1 MKKIITIFC
10 ILNFYFCHSQL
21 IEEIKKTDL
30 QKVLTK
36 NNEKSLGL
44 DISISYPADWN
55 ITAGKRPHMLFNLV
69 NPDRNIR
76 STIGIADILENAT
89 IEDKNLLK
97 NLSEEDIKFA
107 MTQNFPDSKNCSQ
120 YFVEI
125 GIENPTNSTCRLTKI
140 EGLNSSVASSFGT
153 MRRAE
158 FTVNSYMVYY
168 QVPFKTFIITI
179 SFNFQNVANEQD
191 RFLADNLSNK
201 IMNSLIINNLWK
213 K

>member
-10 ILNFYFCHSQL
+10 LLAFYFCQSQI
-21 IEEIKKTDL
+21 IEELKKIDL

-55 ITAGKRPHMLFNLV
+55 ITAGKRPHMLFDLV
-69 NPDRNIR
+69 NSDKNIR

-89 IEDKNLLK
+89 IEDKNLFK
-97 NLSEEDIKFA
+97 ILSEEDINFA
-107 MTQNFPDSKNCSQ
+107 MTQNFPDSKNCSK

-125 GIENPTNSTCRLTKI
+125 GIENPKNATCRLTKI

-158 FTVNSYMVYY
+158 FTVDSYMIYY
-168 QVPFKTFIITI
+168 QVPFKTFIITV
-179 SFNFQNVANEQD
+179 SFTFQNVDNEQS
-191 RFLADNLSNK
+191 RYLADTLSNK
-201 IMNSLIINNLWK
+201 IMNTLIINNLWK